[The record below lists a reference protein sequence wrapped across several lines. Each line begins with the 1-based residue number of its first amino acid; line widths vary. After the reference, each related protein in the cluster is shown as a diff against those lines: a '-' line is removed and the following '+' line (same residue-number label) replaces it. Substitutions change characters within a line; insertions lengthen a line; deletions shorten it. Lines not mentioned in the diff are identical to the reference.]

1 MSCTG
6 ICVYCFCCLSIL
18 LHDGTQTNLTDCLV
32 ICLVELFLFKNKN
45 IVCGQNAFDGSCY
58 SNVNI
63 MKIIVENNENYK
75 QAQMRR
81 SRCITVMRV

>member
-1 MSCTG
+1 MVLYFY
-6 ICVYCFCCLSIL
+6 IFPV
-18 LHDGTQTNLTDCLV
+18 
-32 ICLVELFLFKNKN
+32 FLIKNKN

-75 QAQMRR
+75 QAQMRT
-81 SRCITVMRV
+81 SRYITVMRV